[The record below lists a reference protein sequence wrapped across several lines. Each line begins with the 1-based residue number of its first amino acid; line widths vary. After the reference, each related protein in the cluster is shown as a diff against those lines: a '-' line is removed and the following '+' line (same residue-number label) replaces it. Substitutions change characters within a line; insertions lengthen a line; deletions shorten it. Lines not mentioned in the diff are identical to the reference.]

1 MVLRRGALMYLL
13 FIWRGMQHHYEGH
26 WKGLAL
32 KILTFLGPEMAKSSL
47 DFQGPPLPMPLIMML
62 HASKPLHTAPYKQQ
76 VH

>member
-1 MVLRRGALMYLL
+1 MALILNGSEAWNIFTRG
-13 FIWRGMQHHYEGH
+13 I

-32 KILTFLGPEMAKSSL
+32 KISTFLGPEMATSSL

-62 HASKPLHTAPYKQQ
+62 HASKPLPTAPYKQQ